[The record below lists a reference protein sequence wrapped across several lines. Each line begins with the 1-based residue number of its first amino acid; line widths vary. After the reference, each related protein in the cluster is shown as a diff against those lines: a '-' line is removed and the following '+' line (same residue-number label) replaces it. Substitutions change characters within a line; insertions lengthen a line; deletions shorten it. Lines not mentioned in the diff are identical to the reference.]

1 MSPMISSFDY
11 FLRFDVILTN
21 IDSPK
26 YNIVVEMTCIFI
38 AITITIKIKWICIV
52 FRGYEYLKAMPIFI
66 KFLYTYHNI
75 IINIILDLDWNLP
88 L

>member
-1 MSPMISSFDY
+1 MISSFDY

-38 AITITIKIKWICIV
+38 AITITIKIK
-52 FRGYEYLKAMPIFI
+52 
-66 KFLYTYHNI
+66 
-75 IINIILDLDWNLP
+75 
-88 L
+88 